1 MPMLVHSREVEIKQL
16 LMQYSGSQEPVR
28 PIVNREMGMFAL
40 KRSIDESKLESKPK
54 PVLINDLVK
63 RHKFAS
69 TFNDN

>member
-40 KRSIDESKLESKPK
+40 KRSVDE
-54 PVLINDLVK
+54 
-63 RHKFAS
+63 
-69 TFNDN
+69 